1 MSKRTEDLELYRVR
15 DITLEKPFI
24 FRLFSK
30 GNIRLITSDHSSPDA
45 LLMAVP
51 EADELM
57 DLIRKHVE
65 ICRDRKRVREIG
77 IERFNGQGS
86 PGPKG
91 LGFSW
96 RQRGINGDS
105 AALTAGGTARHAQIP
120 AVPFSGRSGPGRG
133 RLRALGSPEPGHF
146 SWVH

>member
-1 MSKRTEDLELYRVR
+1 MQEETIWEGSPSHVARLGTYILCLLFCWLIVPIFIGLWTALKLKTTKYKLTTERLRVTEGILSKRTEDLELYRVR

-77 IERFNGQGS
+77 IDT
-86 PGPKG
+86 
-91 LGFSW
+91 L
-96 RQRGINGDS
+96 
-105 AALTAGGTARHAQIP
+105 
-120 AVPFSGRSGPGRG
+120 
-133 RLRALGSPEPGHF
+133 
-146 SWVH
+146 